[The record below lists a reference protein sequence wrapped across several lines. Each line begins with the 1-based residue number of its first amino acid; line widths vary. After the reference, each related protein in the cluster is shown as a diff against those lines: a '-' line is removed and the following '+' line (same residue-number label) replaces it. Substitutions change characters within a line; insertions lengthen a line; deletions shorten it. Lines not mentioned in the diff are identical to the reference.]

1 MDKRLQGRSA
11 LITGSNQGLGRAIA
25 EEYLRQGASVALCA
39 RNTTLLAETAAAL
52 GPLAGPGQKIVTR
65 PCDISRK
72 DQVEAL
78 VAWAIAELPNLDIL
92 VNSAGVQ
99 GSKGLLEDND
109 WDEWLATI
117 QINLLGAVLLF
128 RSMVPHLKKLGG
140 GKLIQISG
148 GGATAPMPRLSA
160 YAASKAGVVRFVET
174 AAVELAPAHIDVNAI
189 APGALNTRMLDEVL
203 KAGPAVMGEEHYKK
217 ALQQKEKGGAPLS
230 RGAGLAVFLASRA
243 SDGITGRLISAI
255 WDRWEEL
262 AEHRDD
268 LGKSDIFTLRRILP
282 ADRGKTWT

>member
-117 QINLLGAVLLF
+117 QINLLGAVLLLGLYAPAPLLDIL
-128 RSMVPHLKKLGG
+128 RRAAALVGG
-140 GKLIQISG
+140 GG
-148 GGATAPMPRLSA
+148 
-160 YAASKAGVVRFVET
+160 
-174 AAVELAPAHIDVNAI
+174 
-189 APGALNTRMLDEVL
+189 
-203 KAGPAVMGEEHYKK
+203 
-217 ALQQKEKGGAPLS
+217 
-230 RGAGLAVFLASRA
+230 
-243 SDGITGRLISAI
+243 
-255 WDRWEEL
+255 
-262 AEHRDD
+262 
-268 LGKSDIFTLRRILP
+268 
-282 ADRGKTWT
+282 